1 MKSKITILVATLII
15 CLSVGYAASNADE
28 YNKEKK
34 KEYYNQLRNEFIQ
47 QKKDLEQLSK
57 ESRNNPVAK
66 ENIGEMLKEIREKAM
81 EVNVLAKEG
90 DEDAYY
96 RSKIESFIHAL
107 DGTIKDEKIAL
118 ESKDSPFDP
127 EMADKWRKVINEK
140 EKLLEECKKIE
151 VESVNNPKQVYE
163 ELRMKVLEI
172 TSQLEDLN

>member
-1 MKSKITILVATLII
+1 MKSKITILVVTLLI

-47 QKKDLEQLSK
+47 QKEDLEQLSK
-57 ESRNNPVAK
+57 ESRNNPAAK
-66 ENIGEMLKEIREKAM
+66 EKTGEMLKDMREKAM
-81 EVNVLAKEG
+81 EVNTLAKEV

-107 DGTIKDEKIAL
+107 DGTIKDDKIAL
-118 ESKDSPFDP
+118 ESTDSPFDL
-127 EMADKWRKVINEK
+127 EMAEKWRKAIKEK

-151 VESVNNPKQVYE
+151 VESLNNPKQVYE
-163 ELRMKVLEI
+163 ELRMKVREI
-172 TSQLEDLN
+172 TSQLRD